1 MSSLQSKQDTRHQEE
16 DLTGALRANPPPPKA
31 AMLWLRWLLH
41 RILWL
46 LRRSR
51 PRRALAEGAWSEQ
64 PKGKWTCQLCK
75 LGLADDATLHRFNDM
90 TLCKSCHTEAEDA
103 CVSSGDE
110 EPLYNEK

>member
-1 MSSLQSKQDTRHQEE
+1 
-16 DLTGALRANPPPPKA
+16 
-31 AMLWLRWLLH
+31 MLWLRWLLH

-51 PRRALAEGAWSEQ
+51 ERRALEQ
-64 PKGKWTCQLCK
+64 PKRKWTCQLCK
-75 LGLADDATLHRFNDM
+75 LGLADDAALHRFDDT
-90 TLCKSCHTEAEDA
+90 TLCKPCHADAEDA

>member
-1 MSSLQSKQDTRHQEE
+1 
-16 DLTGALRANPPPPKA
+16 
-31 AMLWLRWLLH
+31 MLWLRWLLH

-75 LGLADDATLHRFNDM
+75 LGLADDATLRRFNDM